1 MKPNSDAVRV
11 LHVASFQGNL
21 GDSAMHDG
29 AYRTREADCLRPF
42 AHIPLEVRD
51 FFHWGKRRFDE
62 GFVDYLNTFDLAIFG
77 GLVGFELWRDDTASG
92 MRFDLAPELLSR
104 IRIPVLFHG
113 LGCDATRGM
122 MQTATRVR
130 CQRFLDIAYER
141 DFRFSLRNDG
151 SRDIL
156 RDKLGA
162 DYIDPMPVIAD
173 GGLFAEPQLGR
184 TSSLYPAQK
193 LVVINLAGDM
203 ADVRFGAAT
212 ASASGP
218 VLPPQEDFVREI
230 SALTCSLLEA
240 EAGVRVVFV
249 PHLHADLGLIVKVL
263 ELLPDEYRRRHVSV
277 APCLNGGDS
286 WFEIFDIYRQADL
299 VIGMRFHACVVAV
312 GQGTPT
318 LGISTH
324 HKVQGFFTGLQRP
337 EDALTLSSEIW
348 ARQLN
353 RRALELLRD
362 PSGYR
367 VGIAG
372 ELAQQRQALKQYH
385 ENMSSWQANWAYRI
399 G

>member
-1 MKPNSDAVRV
+1 MKPNTDAVRV

-29 AYRTREADCLRPF
+29 AYRTRGADCPRPF
-42 AHIPLEVRD
+42 AHTPLEVRD

-62 GFVDYLNTFDLAIFG
+62 AFVDYLNTFDLAIFG
-77 GLVGFELWRDDTASG
+77 GLVGFELWRDDTISG
-92 MRFDLAPELLSR
+92 MRFDIAPELLTR

-122 MQTATRVR
+122 MRESTRSR
-130 CQRFLDIAYER
+130 CRRFLDIAYES

-156 RDKLGA
+156 RENLGA
-162 DYIDPMPVIAD
+162 DYIDVMPVIAD
-173 GGLFAEPQLGR
+173 GGLFADPQPAR
-184 TSSLYPAQK
+184 TASLYPARK
-193 LVVINLAGDM
+193 LVAINLAGDM
-203 ADVRFGAAT
+203 ADVRFST
-212 ASASGP
+212 KASSSVGTRSSQDA
-218 VLPPQEDFVREI
+218 FVREI
-230 SALTCSLLEA
+230 CGLTCALLEA

-263 ELLPDEYRRRHVSV
+263 EGLPDEYRRRHVSV

-286 WFEIFDIYRQADL
+286 WFEIFDIYRQANL

-337 EDALTLSSEIW
+337 GDALSLDTEEWSQHLT
-348 ARQLN
+348 

-362 PSGYR
+362 PSAYHG
-367 VGIAG
+367 GIAA
-372 ELAQQRQALKQYH
+372 ELARQRQALKQYH
-385 ENMSSWQANWAYRI
+385 EKMWAWHMNWVQRI